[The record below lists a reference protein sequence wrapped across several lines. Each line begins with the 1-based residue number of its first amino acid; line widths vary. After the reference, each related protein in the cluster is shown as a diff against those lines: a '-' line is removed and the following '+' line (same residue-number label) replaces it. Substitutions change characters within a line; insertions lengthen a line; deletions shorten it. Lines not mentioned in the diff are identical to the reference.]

1 MEGIHQLNVTSVR
14 EMCMCEKPWPST
26 NICTCVGPHGVSMRR
41 RGLVAEQIDEAVH
54 LYELGWSL
62 ARGESV
68 WMWTCDGACQAS

>member
-1 MEGIHQLNVTSVR
+1 M
-14 EMCMCEKPWPST
+14 
-26 NICTCVGPHGVSMRR
+26 GPHGVSMRR